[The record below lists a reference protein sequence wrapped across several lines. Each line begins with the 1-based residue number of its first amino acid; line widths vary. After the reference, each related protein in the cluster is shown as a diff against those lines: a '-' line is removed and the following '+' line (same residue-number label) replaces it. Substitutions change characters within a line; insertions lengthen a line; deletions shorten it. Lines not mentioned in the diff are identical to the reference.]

1 MISMWKTPPSYS
13 VPSGPLMLPCQT
25 KRLSS
30 RGSAVT
36 PTVGM
41 VLFLISSMSFNNLLV
56 EKLSA
61 VLLASVRKA
70 ALPVVLPAF
79 IVDADETTNKILK
92 RFYTCF
98 FLGFG
103 CESANS
109 NQVARNSRVKKCYY
123 KLIYKFVDYLPKR
136 CFFKTLFIRK
146 IIRYLSN
153 KLLKWI
159 TRGNMQREP
168 EKCC

>member
-13 VPSGPLMLPCQT
+13 VPSGPLMLPCQR

-41 VLFLISSMSFNNLLV
+41 ALFLISSMSFNNRLV
-56 EKLSA
+56 AKLSA

-79 IVDADETTNKILK
+79 MI
-92 RFYTCF
+92 C
-98 FLGFG
+98 
-103 CESANS
+103 
-109 NQVARNSRVKKCYY
+109 
-123 KLIYKFVDYLPKR
+123 
-136 CFFKTLFIRK
+136 RK
-146 IIRYLSN
+146 IGCQIKRYYR
-153 KLLKWI
+153 I
-159 TRGNMQREP
+159 FADTY
-168 EKCC
+168 